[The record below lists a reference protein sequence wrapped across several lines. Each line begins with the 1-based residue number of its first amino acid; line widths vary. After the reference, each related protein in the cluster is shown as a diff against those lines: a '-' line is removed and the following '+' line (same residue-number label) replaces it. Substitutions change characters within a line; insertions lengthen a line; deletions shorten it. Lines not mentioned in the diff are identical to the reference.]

1 MEYRVEQ
8 LAAAARIPVDTLRF
22 YQARGLL
29 PAPRREGR
37 IALYEDRHLE
47 RLTRIRALQQR
58 GFSLSQIQRVLE
70 RPAGAAEEP
79 LLAAL
84 LEESVGERTF
94 SRAAF
99 AAESGMPEAM
109 ILAAERAGLFE
120 PVVVDGQPHFVEAD
134 LAMARAALMLL
145 EAGIPLRE
153 LLELASRHAQN
164 VHDVCDAAVDLF
176 DASIRKSGA
185 ASDDANA
192 EPIEGASAER
202 IDDEGASRI
211 FRELLP
217 QVTRLVALHFQR
229 TLVARALDRF
239 RDEREHGAL
248 AEALAAT
255 ESSPIDVE
263 VTWR

>member
-8 LAAAARIPVDTLRF
+8 LAAAAQIPVDTLRF

-37 IALYEDRHLE
+37 IAVYEDLHLE
-47 RLTRIRALQQR
+47 RLTRIRSLQQQ

-70 RPAGAAEEP
+70 QPAGESEEP

-84 LEESVGERTF
+84 LEESVGERTL
-94 SRAAF
+94 SREAF
-99 AAESGMPEAM
+99 AAESGMPEVM

-120 PVVVDGQPHFVEAD
+120 PVVVNGEPHFVEAD
-134 LAMARAALMLL
+134 LGMARAGLTLL
-145 EAGIPLRE
+145 EAGIPLQE
-153 LLELASRHAQN
+153 LLDLSTRHAQN
-164 VHDVCDAAVDLF
+164 VQTACDAAIELF
-176 DASIRKSGA
+176 DASIRKRGT
-185 ASDDANA
+185 
-192 EPIEGASAER
+192 
-202 IDDEGASRI
+202 DDEAVTRI
-211 FRELLP
+211 FKELLP

-239 RDEREHGAL
+239 RDKQEHGAL

-255 ESSPIDVE
+255 ESAQLDVE

>member
-8 LAAAARIPVDTLRF
+8 LAAAAQIPVDTLRF

-37 IALYEDRHLE
+37 IAVYEDLHLE
-47 RLTRIRALQQR
+47 RLTRIRTLQQQ

-70 RPAGAAEEP
+70 QPAGGSEEP

-84 LEESVGERTF
+84 LEESVGERTL
-94 SRAAF
+94 SREAF
-99 AAESGMPEAM
+99 AAESGMPEVM

-120 PVVVDGQPHFVEAD
+120 PVVVDGEPHFVEAD
-134 LAMARAALMLL
+134 LGMARAGLTLL
-145 EAGIPLRE
+145 EAGIPLQE
-153 LLELASRHAQN
+153 LLELSTRHAQN
-164 VHDVCDAAVDLF
+164 VQAACDAAIELF
-176 DASIRKSGA
+176 DASIRKRGT
-185 ASDDANA
+185 
-192 EPIEGASAER
+192 
-202 IDDEGASRI
+202 DDEAVTRI
-211 FRELLP
+211 FKELLP

-229 TLVARALDRF
+229 TLVARALNRF
-239 RDEREHGAL
+239 RDKQEHGAL

-255 ESSPIDVE
+255 ESAQLDVE

>member
-37 IALYEDRHLE
+37 IAVYEDRHLE
-47 RLTRIRALQQR
+47 RLTRIRSLQQQ

-70 RPAGAAEEP
+70 QPTGASEEP

-84 LEESVGERTF
+84 LEESVGGRTL
-94 SRAAF
+94 SREAF
-99 AAESGMPEAM
+99 AAESGMPEVM

-120 PVVVDGQPHFVEAD
+120 PVVVDGEPHFVEAD
-134 LAMARAALMLL
+134 LGMARAGLMLL
-145 EAGIPLRE
+145 EAGIPLQE
-153 LLELASRHAQN
+153 LLDLASRHAQN
-164 VHDVCDAAVDLF
+164 VQAACDAAIDLF
-176 DASIRKSGA
+176 DASIRKRG
-185 ASDDANA
+185 SDADADG
-192 EPIEGASAER
+192 ESVTG
-202 IDDEGASRI
+202 I

-229 TLVARALDRF
+229 TLVARALNRF
-239 RDEREHGAL
+239 RDKQEHGAL

-255 ESSPIDVE
+255 ESAQLDVE

>member
-8 LAAAARIPVDTLRF
+8 LAAAAQIPVDTLRF

-37 IALYEDRHLE
+37 IAVYEDLHLE
-47 RLTRIRALQQR
+47 RLTRIRTLQQQ

-70 RPAGAAEEP
+70 QPARESEEP

-84 LEESVGERTF
+84 LEESVGERTL
-94 SRAAF
+94 SREAF
-99 AAESGMPEAM
+99 AAESGMPEVM

-120 PVVVDGQPHFVEAD
+120 PVVVAGEPHFVEAD
-134 LAMARAALMLL
+134 LGMARAGLTLL
-145 EAGIPLRE
+145 EAGIPLQE
-153 LLELASRHAQN
+153 LLELSTRHAQN
-164 VHDVCDAAVDLF
+164 VQAACDAAIELF
-176 DASIRKSGA
+176 DASIRKRGT
-185 ASDDANA
+185 
-192 EPIEGASAER
+192 
-202 IDDEGASRI
+202 DDEAVTRI
-211 FRELLP
+211 FKELLP

-239 RDEREHGAL
+239 RDKQEHGAL

-255 ESSPIDVE
+255 ESAQLDVE

>member
-8 LAAAARIPVDTLRF
+8 LAAAAQIPVDTLRF

-37 IALYEDRHLE
+37 IAVYEDLHLE
-47 RLTRIRALQQR
+47 RLTRIRTLQQQ

-70 RPAGAAEEP
+70 QPAGGSEEP
-79 LLAAL
+79 LLTAL
-84 LEESVGERTF
+84 LEESVGERML
-94 SRAAF
+94 SREAF
-99 AAESGMPEAM
+99 AAESGMPEVM

-120 PVVVDGQPHFVEAD
+120 PVVVAGEPHFVEAD
-134 LAMARAALMLL
+134 LGMARAGLTLL
-145 EAGIPLRE
+145 EAGIPLQE
-153 LLELASRHAQN
+153 LLELSTRHAQN
-164 VHDVCDAAVDLF
+164 VQAACDAAIELF
-176 DASIRKSGA
+176 DASIRKRGT
-185 ASDDANA
+185 
-192 EPIEGASAER
+192 
-202 IDDEGASRI
+202 DDEAVTRI
-211 FRELLP
+211 FKELLP

-239 RDEREHGAL
+239 RDKQEHGAL

-255 ESSPIDVE
+255 ESAQLDVE